1 MRKFGLEIFANF
13 WKGLCKK
20 GDENMKKAFVNLEI
34 EVVLFDELDVIRT
47 SGNISEDEGEDDGEW
62 M

>member
-1 MRKFGLEIFANF
+1 
-13 WKGLCKK
+13 
-20 GDENMKKAFVNLEI
+20 MKKTFVNLEI